1 MKARVKETGEIIFVR
16 TPYYEEYISAMYEP
30 DYIKTDSKGNTIYY
44 SNENWDKNVYSF
56 SSDELE
62 FID

>member
-16 TPYYEEYISAMYEP
+16 TPYFEEYISSIYEP
-30 DYIKTDSKGNTIYY
+30 DYIKTDSEGNTIYY
-44 SNENWDKNVYSF
+44 SDENWDRNVYSF
-56 SSDELE
+56 DGDELE